1 MSVFGWLFKTDEV
14 KPMCVENSVF
24 AALTYRMEKK
34 LPVRIVISRFSLKP
48 FTDHAQAQAQI
59 NGEWRWLHV
68 TPYSTVSEWDEEA
81 FGPDYG
87 TKEHY
92 KFLTLK
98 EIMVELDG
106 KGLLT

>member
-1 MSVFGWLFKTDEV
+1 MGIFGWLFKHDEA

-34 LPVRIVISRFSLKP
+34 LPVRIVISRFTEKP
-48 FTDHAQAQAQI
+48 GRDHAQAQAMI

-87 TKEHY
+87 IKEHY

-98 EIMVELDG
+98 ELMAELEV